1 MDNLG
6 LHFVDILHK
15 SYCGITPEGSDK
27 YDGAFS
33 AAAAAAADAPQL
45 QQLASSCRQQ
55 LLQWASS

>member
-1 MDNLG
+1 L
-6 LHFVDILHK
+6 DILHK